1 VTYSTISIAHDT
13 LMNRFNAT
21 QIQLLAVQA
30 KLEEATKVDQA
41 YLKDV
46 FGDPVQ
52 RVEYENLQKKLMN
65 LCRIEKEL
73 SIKKQMLADAIE
85 DFDKH
90 DW

>member
-1 VTYSTISIAHDT
+1 MTYSTISIAHDA

-30 KLEEATKVDQA
+30 KLEEATEVDQA

-52 RVEYENLQKKLMN
+52 RFEYENFQKKLMK
-65 LCRIEKEL
+65 LCQIEKEL
-73 SIKKQMLADAIE
+73 SIRKQMLANAIE

-90 DW
+90 NW